1 MDLMNYE
8 DALKKLNLQKLDTR
22 RDILCSE
29 SSSYLNMTL
38 RYLGPGTMGD
48 CDLGSLGPLDLG
60 TLEP

>member
-38 RYLGPGTMGD
+38 RYLGP
-48 CDLGSLGPLDLG
+48 LDPWILG
-60 TLEP
+60 TFGP